1 MCVGVQI
8 LGDSPPFTVGSTAT
22 LSCVSDSDANM
33 IEWFDGSVTRV
44 DMTTTGRSLDLV
56 LNPVRDD
63 LHQTTFTCRVTRANG
78 VVEQNITLSVAGENL
93 VLAYMSTVAYK
104 CQTVPSILLIYP
116 VCPGVSELLY
126 I

>member
-8 LGDSPPFTVGSTAT
+8 LGDSPPFTVGDTAT

-33 IEWFDGSVTRV
+33 IEWFDGSGTRV

-78 VVEQNITLSVAGENL
+78 VGEQSITLSVIGETLAN
-93 VLAYMSTVAYK
+93 VLNSHT
-104 CQTVPSILLIYP
+104 ILK
-116 VCPGVSELLY
+116 
-126 I
+126 